1 MKDISDQPPFSPG
14 LHSDIAEGLSLGRAA
29 DILDFWK
36 IRPAWFRPEAG
47 LAGSPE
53 RCLFRTVVE
62 DETGRSFILE
72 SLDPRTTER
81 RRDIARA
88 LDFLGRRLP
97 EVRSYLPLEDG
108 SFILAEGRRFW
119 QVSPF
124 VEGLP
129 LQRPEYA
136 GEGWRGPALADFLI
150 RLKQASAELPETSP
164 AGRFSVS
171 EFVRSLESKIRA
183 RDAAL
188 HGRILPAFRYLESA
202 YFEKE
207 AGLQTAFAHGDYHPL
222 NVIWTQDGIAAVID
236 WEFCGLKPEAYDAAI
251 LVGCLGMEHPRY
263 LAGDLVVELIAAL
276 KKRAG
281 YAAES
286 RDAFFDLVLALRF
299 AWLSDWLR
307 RKDAEMIDL
316 EAVYIDLLLEN
327 REFFRRNW
335 AL

>member
-1 MKDISDQPPFSPG
+1 MD
-14 LHSDIAEGLSLGRAA
+14 GLSLGRAA
-29 DILDFWK
+29 DVLDYWK
-36 IRPAWFRPEAG
+36 IRPARFRPEAG
-47 LAGSPE
+47 IAGSPE

-72 SLDPRTTER
+72 SLDPRTMER
-81 RRDIARA
+81 RREISCTLAV
-88 LDFLGRRLP
+88 LGRHLS
-97 EVRSYLPLEDG
+97 EVRSHLPLEDG
-108 SFILAEGRRFW
+108 SFILAEGRQFW

-150 RLKQASAELPETSP
+150 RLKQASKDFPEANP
-164 AGRFSVS
+164 AGRFSPAG
-171 EFVRSLESKIRA
+171 FIRSLEPKIRD

-188 HGRILPAFRYLESA
+188 QGRIQPAFRHLESA

-207 AGLQTAFAHGDYHPL
+207 AGLQTAFAHGDFHPL
-222 NVIWTQDGIAAVID
+222 NVIWTKDGIAAVID
-236 WEFCGLKPEAYDAAI
+236 WEFSGLKPEMYDAAI

-263 LAGDLVVELIAAL
+263 LDGDLVNGLITAL
-276 KKRAG
+276 KKNAG

-286 RDAFFDLVLALRF
+286 WDAFFDLVLALRF

-307 RKDAEMIDL
+307 RDDREMVDL
-316 EAVYIDLLLEN
+316 EAVYIDLLIAN
-327 REFFRRNW
+327 REGLEAAW
-335 AL
+335 A

>member
-1 MKDISDQPPFSPG
+1 MKDIPVQPPFSPG
-14 LHSDIAEGLSLGRAA
+14 LHSDTAESLSLGRAA

-36 IRPAWFRPEAG
+36 IRPARFRPEAG
-47 LAGSPE
+47 ISGSPE

-62 DETGRSFILE
+62 DETGGSFILE
-72 SLDPRTTER
+72 SLDSRTTER
-81 RRDIARA
+81 RRDIARSLA
-88 LDFLGRRLP
+88 VLGRRLP
-97 EVRSYLPLEDG
+97 EVRPYLPLEDG
-108 SFILAEGRRFW
+108 SFVLAEGRRFW

-124 VEGLP
+124 VEGCL

-136 GEGWRGPALADFLI
+136 GEGWRGPVLADFLV
-150 RLKQASAELPETSP
+150 RLKEASAELPDTSP
-164 AGRFSVS
+164 AGTFSPAG
-171 EFVRSLESKIRA
+171 FVRSLEPKIRD
-183 RDAAL
+183 RNAAL
-188 HGRILPAFRYLESA
+188 HGRILPAFRYLEGE

-207 AGLQTAFAHGDYHPL
+207 PGLSTAFAHGDYHPL
-222 NVIWTQDGIAAVID
+222 NVIWTKDGIAAVID
-236 WEFCGLKPEAYDAAI
+236 WEFSGLKPELYDAAI

-263 LAGDLVVELIAAL
+263 LADDLAVELIAAL
-276 KKRAG
+276 KNKAG
-281 YAAES
+281 YVAAS
-286 RDAFFDLVLALRF
+286 WASFFDLVLALRF